1 MIDTILTPLDGSRL
15 AEHGLA
21 TACKLARETGATLL
35 LLTATPFS
43 LLADSAAREKERIAL
58 RKRQRY
64 LQRRR
69 QSLESQGFTVRT
81 RVMPGDPVSAILFTA
96 EEERTGL
103 ISLTSHGHTGLRHV
117 LLGSVAEAVARES
130 LSPLLLTPAGARS
143 IPPEGTSSQ
152 RMLVAL
158 DGTPFAET
166 ALEFLLANR
175 LGRTGELLLLRAVT
189 NEPIWPLPRGLAG
202 NEAVTIYREAQE
214 ETERRRQD
222 ADEYLR
228 ALGAARLNGRHW
240 KPLVALDNPA
250 GAILE
255 AARTGKADLIVLVT
269 HARHGLDRL
278 LHGSV
283 AHEVLKHAETPVL
296 LLHGP
301 AELEKTSR
309 AGHTTT
315 RSTLDEEIGEPITA
329 SHLLHEAYAGERSP

>member
-1 MIDTILTPLDGSRL
+1 
-15 AEHGLA
+15 
-21 TACKLARETGATLL
+21 
-35 LLTATPFS
+35 
-43 LLADSAAREKERIAL
+43 
-58 RKRQRY
+58 
-64 LQRRR
+64 RRR
-69 QSLESQGFTVRT
+69 QSLESQGFTVRA
-81 RVMPGDPVSAILFTA
+81 RMMPGDPVSAILFTA

-130 LSPLLLTPAGARS
+130 TTPLLLTPAGARS
-143 IPPEGTSSQ
+143 NPPEGPTYQ
-152 RMLVAL
+152 RILVAL

-189 NEPIWPLPRGLAG
+189 SEPIWPLPLGFAG
-202 NEAVTIYREAQE
+202 NEAVAFYRQARER
-214 ETERRRQD
+214 TEQRRQE

-228 ALGAARLNGRHW
+228 ALAVARLGGGSW

-250 GAILE
+250 AAIIE
-255 AARTGKADLIVLVT
+255 AARGEQADLIVLVT

-283 AHEVLKHAETPVL
+283 AHEVLKHAETPIL

-309 AGHTTT
+309 VGHAT
-315 RSTLDEEIGEPITA
+315 
-329 SHLLHEAYAGERSP
+329 

>member
-15 AEHGLA
+15 AEHGLD

-43 LLADSAAREKERIAL
+43 ILADSDEREKERIAL

-69 QSLESQGFTVRT
+69 QSLESEGFTVRV
-81 RVMPGDPVSAILFTA
+81 RVMPGDPVTAILFTA

-130 LSPLLLTPAGARS
+130 TTPLLLTHAGVRS
-143 IPPEGTSSQ
+143 NPREDTSYQ
-152 RMLVAL
+152 RILVAL

-166 ALEFLLANR
+166 ALGFLKAHR
-175 LGRTGELLLLRAVT
+175 LGQAGELLLLRAVT
-189 NEPIWPLPRGLAG
+189 SEPIWALPLGLAG
-202 NEAVTIYREAQE
+202 NEAVTIYREAQA

-228 ALGAARLNGRHW
+228 ALGAARLDGRRW
-240 KPLVALDNPA
+240 KPMVALDNPA
-250 GAILE
+250 GAILA

-283 AHEVLKHAETPVL
+283 AHEVLKHAETPIL

-309 AGHTTT
+309 VGHAMT
-315 RSTLDEEIGEPITA
+315 RSTLDEDDGEPIA
-329 SHLLHEAYAGERSP
+329 ADQVLHQAHAG